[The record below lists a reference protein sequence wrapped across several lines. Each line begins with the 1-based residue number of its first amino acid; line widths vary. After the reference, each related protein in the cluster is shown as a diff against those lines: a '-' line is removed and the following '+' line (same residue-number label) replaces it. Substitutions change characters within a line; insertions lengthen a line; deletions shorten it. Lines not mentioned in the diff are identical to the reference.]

1 MGWRLAGW
9 WGEEPPYHAPVF
21 VLTHYARDPV
31 QMQGGTTFHF
41 VTGGFAA
48 ALEQARAAAGDGD
61 VDIAGGASVVQ
72 QAPAA
77 NAIDELVLDI
87 VPVVLGAGERLFTG
101 VPDPGLEPV
110 QVIHSPYAT
119 HIRYRLGRRPE

>member
-1 MGWRLAGW
+1 
-9 WGEEPPYHAPVF
+9 
-21 VLTHYARDPV
+21 
-31 QMQGGTTFHF
+31 MQGGTTFHF

-61 VDIAGGASVVQ
+61 VDIAGGASVIQ
-72 QAPAA
+72 QALTA

-87 VPVVLGAGERLFTG
+87 VLVVLGAGERFFTG
-101 VPDPGLEPV
+101 VHDPGLKPV
-110 QVIHSPYAT
+110 QVIHSRYAT